1 MKLHPV
7 SRKSVDRILRWTV
20 LLSLALMPGNSVAV
34 GGAAQASS
42 PGTGED
48 KPKSS
53 HHEMSLEEMSKK
65 LDNPLSDLWMLWM
78 QNDYFQYNGDISS
91 EDRTLNVSYFEPVIS
106 IPISEKWNLVN
117 RPVFTRINADVPDID
132 LGSLKGHLG
141 GLPRGLPPG
150 KLGSGEIADKLLND
164 ANWSNK
170 SGWGD
175 MVFLSMISPQNLP
188 DLGNGKLAWGAGI
201 TTMWPTANKDLFGT
215 GKYSAGPAGLAMYQG
230 SKWKFGVLA
239 QQWNSYGGDP
249 DRASVNSLNAQY
261 FWFYQLPHLWQIG
274 AAPSITADWNADS
287 DNRWTVPL
295 GIGVNKTFK
304 IGPLPVRIS
313 VEVHKTILQPDNYG
327 QDWNFRVVLIPI
339 IPNLVKMYE
348 GKLNLPD

>member
-7 SRKSVDRILRWTV
+7 YRKSVGRILCWTV
-20 LLSLALMPGNSVAV
+20 LLSLALMTGNLAAEEA
-34 GGAAQASS
+34 AAQASS

-48 KPKSS
+48 TPKPA

-78 QNDYFQYNGDISS
+78 QNDYYQYNGDISS
-91 EDRTLNVSYFEPVIS
+91 DDRTLNVSYFEPVIS

-141 GLPRGLPPG
+141 GLPRGIASG
-150 KLGSGEIADKLLND
+150 KIGGGEIADGLLNNVD
-164 ANWSNK
+164 WSNQ

-175 MVFLSMISPQNLP
+175 IIFLAMVSPQNLP
-188 DLGNGKLAWGAGI
+188 DLGSGKLAWGAGI
-201 TTMWPTANKDLFGT
+201 TTMWPTADKDLFGT

-230 SKWKFGVLA
+230 STWKFGVLA
-239 QQWNSYGGDP
+239 QQWNSYGGDSG
-249 DRASVNSLNAQY
+249 RSGVNSLNAQY
-261 FWFYQLPHLWQIG
+261 FWFYQLPNLWQIG
-274 AAPSITADWNADS
+274 AAPNITADWDADS
-287 DNRWTVPL
+287 NNRWTVPL

-304 IGPLPVRIS
+304 IGPLPIRLS
-313 VEVHKTILQPDNYG
+313 LELHKTVVQPDSYG
-327 QDWNFRVVLIPI
+327 EDWNFRIAFIPI

-348 GKLNLPD
+348 GKLDLPD

>member
-1 MKLHPV
+1 MKLHTV
-7 SRKSVDRILRWTV
+7 SHKSVDWMLLLTV
-20 LLSLALMPGNSVAV
+20 LLSLALMAGNSIAEEAAVPALKPVA
-34 GGAAQASS
+34 
-42 PGTGED
+42 D
-48 KPKSS
+48 KNMPKPA

-65 LDNPLSDLWMLWM
+65 LDNPLSDLWMVWM
-78 QNDYFQYNGDISS
+78 QNDNFHYNGDISS
-91 EDRTLNVSYFEPVIS
+91 EDRTLNVTYFEPVIS
-106 IPISEKWNLVN
+106 IPINDKWNLVN
-117 RPVFTRINADVPDID
+117 RPVLTRINADVPDININAIKD
-132 LGSLKGHLG
+132 KLA
-141 GLPRGLPPG
+141 GLPNGLALNG
-150 KLGSGEIADKLLND
+150 LSGSEIADKLLDN
-164 ANWSNK
+164 ANWSNQ

-175 MVFLSMISPQNLP
+175 MIFLSMISPQNLP
-188 DLGNGKLAWGAGI
+188 DFGNGKLAWGAGI
-201 TTMWPTANKDLFGT
+201 TTMWPTASEDLFGT

-249 DRASVNSLNAQY
+249 DRSSVNSLNAQY

-287 DNRWTVPL
+287 DNRWTIPL

-304 IGPLPVRIS
+304 VGPLPIRIS
-313 VEVHKTILQPDNYG
+313 VEVHKTIVQPDNYG